1 MDRGH
6 RFDDLWRVYTIDQV
20 WLFYEAAQKNLRQES
35 LNMAVAMRMA
45 FGTDRQ
51 QWQKYVKALSPSLE
65 TSHQILPR
73 EKYRGLK
80 RLLDGK

>member
-1 MDRGH
+1 VDRGH
-6 RFDDLWRVYTIDQV
+6 GFNDLWKMYTIDQV

-51 QWQKYVKALSPSLE
+51 QWQKYVKALSRDLE
-65 TSHQILPR
+65 SSQPILPR

-80 RLLDGK
+80 RLLNGK